1 MKLKNMFAKP
11 IERDIKGVIKV
22 GQSDDS
28 NVCQELEEYVVTA
41 ELQKHFAQFFS
52 NYNKGIRGNT
62 DKMGVWIS
70 GFFGSGKSHFLK
82 ILSYLLG
89 NKLVNGKAAIDYFI
103 DDNKITDPMVLADIK
118 LAAGVSSDVI
128 LFNIE
133 SKGEMNHADSK
144 DAIVSVFLKVF
155 NEMQGYCSTSF
166 HLADLERHLAEK
178 NRYEDFK
185 KCFLAHQKKE
195 WETSRDDFNFINDVV
210 VDVLSEIGF
219 MSPEAARN
227 WCESAVGPYNY
238 SIENF
243 AKLVRDYIS
252 TKGNNHHVVFL
263 VDEMGQYIGNNSK
276 LMLALQTLVEDLGTY
291 CHGKVWVIVT
301 SQQDIDL
308 LMKVDGRNDFSKIQG
323 RFDTRLS
330 LSSAN
335 VDEVIKKRILEKN
348 ETASQT
354 LAALYESKSTAV
366 KNLIIFT
373 DTMEMKLYRNGKD
386 FASVYPFVPYQ
397 FNLLGAVLTAIRKH
411 GASGKHLADG
421 ERSMLALFK
430 ESAVEIKDRE
440 QGELVPFNMFYDALE
455 QFLDHGHSGVISKAL
470 DNDKINPERQKEC
483 FDVNLL
489 KTLFMIKYVSGIT
502 ANVDNLTSLMAT
514 HIENDRL
521 VLMEKVEKALKH
533 LCEQMLI
540 QRNGENYIFL
550 TDEEQEVNREINNQ
564 DVSMSEVISKV
575 SEMIFDG
582 IYPEKKYKLPIM
594 NNRYSFAF
602 NQLVD
607 GKPYKNNQNND
618 FGINILTPDW
628 DGNRDR
634 QVLALSAKNNV
645 LVLLPEDSAFIDE
658 ILNVLKIE
666 RYIRLNSSREA
677 LAKYEEIVAVKRN
690 ESKSSKANADSFLQE
705 SLKRAVIFVDGHELQ
720 ATAKDVASLFNQAFN
735 RLVENMYS
743 KLKYINVPKN
753 ENDIKSLLSAKD
765 KQTIIFGG
773 DSQEN
778 YLALNEVLEY
788 IKLNSIHHT
797 KTSYKTLLDRFGKAP
812 YGFIA
817 DDIAWLIASLFKSG
831 DADLFMN
838 TEHISLQN
846 KKTDE
851 ILAYLTKISYAD
863 KLLIE
868 KREKAT
874 EKQFKSVKNV
884 MSNLFKTSEME
895 DNEDSILDLFR
906 TKADK
911 VRSSLNDYKK
921 EMDRE
926 PRLPGRSVVEN
937 GTELMLSISR
947 ISFTTELFEVIDKN
961 QDKLLDFAEDL
972 EPIQIFFDGDQV
984 NIFKRAIR
992 VTDLYNDSKTFI
1004 AGNSEIEVIVGNII
1018 EIIKMSHP
1026 YGEVHKLPDLITN
1039 FTRLYGTI
1047 LENGRTPLLE
1057 AIDDAKEHVLNVL
1070 STKDF
1075 KGKFEREFERK
1086 FEEIKNK
1093 TFECRNVS
1101 SLQSINSEIHVLE
1114 LNMLNKIAD
1123 EGKKREE
1130 EKPKTPER
1138 IGNGL
1143 DPNTPITT
1151 KVEKH
1156 HKNISIKDVDT
1167 GHSWRIETVEDIDT
1181 YVAQLREKL
1190 MKELRKDEDT
1200 ILNVLF

>member
-1 MKLKNMFAKP
+1 
-11 IERDIKGVIKV
+11 
-22 GQSDDS
+22 
-28 NVCQELEEYVVTA
+28 
-41 ELQKHFAQFFS
+41 
-52 NYNKGIRGNT
+52 
-62 DKMGVWIS
+62 
-70 GFFGSGKSHFLK
+70 
-82 ILSYLLG
+82 
-89 NKLVNGKAAIDYFI
+89 
-103 DDNKITDPMVLADIK
+103 
-118 LAAGVSSDVI
+118 
-128 LFNIE
+128 
-133 SKGEMNHADSK
+133 
-144 DAIVSVFLKVF
+144 
-155 NEMQGYCSTSF
+155 
-166 HLADLERHLAEK
+166 
-178 NRYEDFK
+178 
-185 KCFLAHQKKE
+185 
-195 WETSRDDFNFINDVV
+195 
-210 VDVLSEIGF
+210 
-219 MSPEAARN
+219 
-227 WCESAVGPYNY
+227 
-238 SIENF
+238 
-243 AKLVRDYIS
+243 
-252 TKGNNHHVVFL
+252 
-263 VDEMGQYIGNNSK
+263 
-276 LMLALQTLVEDLGTY
+276 
-291 CHGKVWVIVT
+291 
-301 SQQDIDL
+301 
-308 LMKVDGRNDFSKIQG
+308 
-323 RFDTRLS
+323 
-330 LSSAN
+330 
-335 VDEVIKKRILEKN
+335 
-348 ETASQT
+348 
-354 LAALYESKSTAV
+354 
-366 KNLIIFT
+366 
-373 DTMEMKLYRNGKD
+373 
-386 FASVYPFVPYQ
+386 
-397 FNLLGAVLTAIRKH
+397 
-411 GASGKHLADG
+411 
-421 ERSMLALFK
+421 
-430 ESAVEIKDRE
+430 
-440 QGELVPFNMFYDALE
+440 
-455 QFLDHGHSGVISKAL
+455 
-470 DNDKINPERQKEC
+470 
-483 FDVNLL
+483 
-489 KTLFMIKYVSGIT
+489 
-502 ANVDNLTSLMAT
+502 
-514 HIENDRL
+514 
-521 VLMEKVEKALKH
+521 
-533 LCEQMLI
+533 
-540 QRNGENYIFL
+540 
-550 TDEEQEVNREINNQ
+550 
-564 DVSMSEVISKV
+564 
-575 SEMIFDG
+575 
-582 IYPEKKYKLPIM
+582 
-594 NNRYSFAF
+594 
-602 NQLVD
+602 
-607 GKPYKNNQNND
+607 
-618 FGINILTPDW
+618 
-628 DGNRDR
+628 
-634 QVLALSAKNNV
+634 
-645 LVLLPEDSAFIDE
+645 
-658 ILNVLKIE
+658 
-666 RYIRLNSSREA
+666 
-677 LAKYEEIVAVKRN
+677 
-690 ESKSSKANADSFLQE
+690 
-705 SLKRAVIFVDGHELQ
+705 
-720 ATAKDVASLFNQAFN
+720 
-735 RLVENMYS
+735 MYS

-753 ENDIKSLLSAKD
+753 ENDIKSLLGAKD

-797 KTSYKTLLDRFGKAP
+797 KTSYKTLLDRFSKAP

-961 QDKLLDFAEDL
+961 QDKLLDFADDL

-1114 LNMLNKIAD
+1114 MNMLNEIMEED
-1123 EGKKREE
+1123 KKQIKAAPVDGIPGSPDVVSPTRVNI
-1130 EKPKTPER
+1130 KKY
-1138 IGNGL
+1138 
-1143 DPNTPITT
+1143 
-1151 KVEKH
+1151 
-1156 HKNISIKDVDT
+1156 KNISIKDVDSN
-1167 GHSWRIETVEDIDT
+1167 HSWRIETAEDVDK